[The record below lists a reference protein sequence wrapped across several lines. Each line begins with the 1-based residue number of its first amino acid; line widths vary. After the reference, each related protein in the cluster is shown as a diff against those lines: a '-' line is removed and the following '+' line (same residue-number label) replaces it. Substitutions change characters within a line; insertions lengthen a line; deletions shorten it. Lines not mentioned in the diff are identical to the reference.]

1 MKKSVYVLTLFL
13 SLIFVFQVSEHCFAA
28 STKSNIYGSYGTFE
42 ELYNAYMEA
51 VESDDFEMQKELLQL
66 GRSSLQAEIEM
77 SENSARPLIDPDEL
91 YWLQQF
97 PVYFDYGYFEER
109 ANGWTLS
116 LGPVQRSVWSSS
128 DKSNG
133 WNSVYTKFRNNAR
146 WDNTDIMKEQFYCH
160 ARLVYS
166 AVEEEWNL
174 EPWRTSM
181 NPITCN

>member
-1 MKKSVYVLTLFL
+1 MKKSITLFL
-13 SLIFVFQVSEHCFAA
+13 SLLFIFAVSIPSFA
-28 STKSNIYGSYGTFE
+28 TTQNNIYGPYNSFE
-42 ELYNAYMEA
+42 ELYNDYMEA
-51 VESDDFEMQKELLQL
+51 VADNDVEKQNELLEL

-77 SENSARPLIDPDEL
+77 SENTPRPLIDPDES

-97 PVYFDYGYFEER
+97 LVYFDYGYFEQR
-109 ANGWTLS
+109 SDGWTLS
-116 LGPVQRSVWSSS
+116 LGPVPRAIWSDS

-133 WNSVYTKFRNNAR
+133 WNAVYTKFHDNVHWN
-146 WDNTDIMKEQFYCH
+146 NTDIMKEQFYCH

-166 AVEEEWNL
+166 AIEEEWNL